1 MDFSTNN
8 RKLAGSIA
16 LITLLLWP
24 GSATAQ
30 KEKFDRS
37 KPSVNVG
44 TIGHLEHGKS
54 TLTAAITTYL
64 ATKGLAEARSY
75 DSVRHAPE
83 ERERG
88 ITISTAHVEYETE
101 NRWYYHFD
109 SPRHP
114 DYVKNLI
121 SGAVQ
126 ADGLILVVSAADGPM
141 PQTREHI
148 RLASMVGVPTLIV
161 FLNKVDV
168 VDDPELLD
176 LVETEVRELLT
187 TYGYPGVTAT
197 VIRGSALNALNHPT
211 DPEATRCIAELVAAL
226 DRDFALPTRVTDL
239 PFELPVESASS
250 AEGTGTVVKGRISQ
264 GMLNAGDEIEI
275 VGLGSV
281 LKAKVTGIEMFGRVL
296 PRAEAGD
303 NVGVRLNDISA
314 EEILPGMVLARP
326 GSKLPHTKFEAIVY
340 LLRKEEGGRSAP
352 VPSGYAAQFHLH
364 AGAVSGVMKLAG
376 GGGSAQLGDDV
387 GIEIELASPIAA
399 DSGLRFAVRE
409 GGRTVGVGV
418 VTRIIE

>member
-1 MDFSTNN
+1 MA
-8 RKLAGSIA
+8 KA
-16 LITLLLWP
+16 
-24 GSATAQ
+24 
-30 KEKFDRS
+30 KFERN
-37 KPSVNVG
+37 KPHVNIG
-44 TIGHLEHGKS
+44 TIGHVDHGKT
-54 TLTAAITTYL
+54 TLTAAITKYFGDFR
-64 ATKGLAEARSY
+64 AY
-75 DSVRHAPE
+75 DQIDGAPE
-83 ERERG
+83 ERARG

-101 NRWYYHFD
+101 NRRYNHFD

-126 ADGLILVVSAADGPM
+126 TDGLILVVSAADGPM

-148 RLASMVGVPTLIV
+148 RLASMVGVPTLVV

-168 VDDPELLD
+168 VDDSELLD
-176 LVETEVRELLT
+176 LVEMEVRELLT
-187 TYGYPGVTAT
+187 TYGYPGATAT

-226 DRDFALPTRVTDL
+226 DRDIALPTRVTDL

-250 AEGTGTVVKGRISQ
+250 IDGQGTVVKGRISQ

-303 NVGVRLNDISA
+303 NVGVQLGDIPA
-314 EEILPGMVLARP
+314 EGILRGMVLARP
-326 GSKLPHTKFEAIVY
+326 GSKLPHTRFEAIVY

-352 VPSGYAAQFHLH
+352 VPSAYAAEFYLH
-364 AGAVSGVMKLAG
+364 AGGLPGEMKLADG
-376 GGGSAQLGDDV
+376 GASAQLGDDV
-387 GIEIELASPIAA
+387 QVEIELASPIAMEP
-399 DSGLRFAVRE
+399 GLRFAIRE

-418 VTRIIE
+418 ATRIIE